1 MKRKFSLI
9 AILSI
14 CCSILAA
21 GCGKKM
27 TLEDAPVYVQA
38 VLDARYKADYSAYM
52 EYKKCEEYEAS
63 QIYENGMNALMNTMK
78 VGSTAVTQ
86 ELKDQ
91 YRQLFTDLNALCR
104 ITVGDAQEDGDGFTV
119 EVTAEPFAMFD
130 GISQSL
136 IDALAA
142 EDPSTLANDEQVHQ
156 FLYEK
161 MYGLLTPRL
170 SSPEYGEPET
180 VTLHIQPN
188 ADKVQTISEE
198 DLNALD
204 ALIYSSLL

>member
-1 MKRKFSLI
+1 MKRKLSLI
-9 AILSI
+9 TLVSI
-14 CCSILAA
+14 CCSLLAV

-63 QIYENGMNALMNTMK
+63 LIHENGMNALLSTMK
-78 VGSTAVTQ
+78 VGGTSVTA

-91 YRQLFTDLNALCR
+91 YRQLFTELNALCR
-104 ITVGDAQEDGDGFTV
+104 ITVGDAKEDGDGFTV
-119 EVTAEPFAMFD
+119 EVSAEPFAMFD

-136 IDALAA
+136 IDALGA
-142 EDPSTLANDEQVHQ
+142 EDPATLTNSEQVNQ

-161 MYGLLTPRL
+161 MYQLITPRL
-170 SSPEYGEPET
+170 SSPKYGDPET

-188 ADKVQTISEE
+188 GDKVQTISEE

-204 ALIYSSLL
+204 AVIYAALL